1 MILSGTPV
9 RRMPPLTLGV
19 GPPPQL
25 NFSRNTLT
33 CVEHLPGNSKS
44 CPDDSEDV
52 PDGSPGDVVRP
63 IRTGQSLKSL
73 PESINS
79 GLQSL
84 AQVKPGHLSGQLCLG
99 PEELCTN
106 TLGASS
112 KGQAYHHHAAG
123 NLWVIMG
130 AEGG

>member
-9 RRMPPLTLGV
+9 YRMPPLTLGV

-25 NFSRNTLT
+25 NFSRNTLI

-52 PDGSPGDVVRP
+52 PDGSPRDVVRP
-63 IRTGQSLKSL
+63 VRTGQSLKSL

-79 GLQSL
+79 GLQSP
-84 AQVKPGHLSGQLCLG
+84 AQVKPGQLCLG

-106 TLGASS
+106 TLGASD
-112 KGQAYHHHAAG
+112 KGQAHHHHATG

>member
-9 RRMPPLTLGV
+9 HRIPPLTLRV

-25 NFSRNTLT
+25 NFSRNALT

-44 CPDDSEDV
+44 CPEDSEDI
-52 PDGSPGDVVRP
+52 DGSLRDVVRP
-63 IRTGQSLKSL
+63 VRTGHSLKSL

-79 GLQSL
+79 GLQSPT
-84 AQVKPGHLSGQLCLG
+84 QVKPGQLCLG
-99 PEELCTN
+99 PEELWTN
-106 TLGASS
+106 ILGASG
-112 KGQAYHHHAAG
+112 KGQDYHHHATG

>member
-9 RRMPPLTLGV
+9 HRMPPLTLGV

-25 NFSRNTLT
+25 NFSQNTLT

-44 CPDDSEDV
+44 CPEDSEDM
-52 PDGSPGDVVRP
+52 PDGSLRDVVRP
-63 IRTGQSLKSL
+63 VRTGQSLKSL

-79 GLQSL
+79 GLQSS
-84 AQVKPGHLSGQLCLG
+84 AQVKPGQLCLG
-99 PEELCTN
+99 PEELCIN
-106 TLGASS
+106 TLGASG
-112 KGQAYHHHAAG
+112 KGQAYHHHATG